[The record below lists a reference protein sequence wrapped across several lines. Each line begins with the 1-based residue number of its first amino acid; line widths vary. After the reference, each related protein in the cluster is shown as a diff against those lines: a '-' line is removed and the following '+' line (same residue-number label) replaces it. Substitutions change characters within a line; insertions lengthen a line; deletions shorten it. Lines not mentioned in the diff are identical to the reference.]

1 MIYQDVSQLIGQ
13 TPLLKLAVKTP
24 NNVSIYAKL
33 EMFNPGGSI
42 KDRLGEYLMDDAQ
55 AKGLLTPETTVIEPT
70 AGNTGIGLALAAQ
83 KRGLK
88 TILVVPEKFSQEKQ
102 ILMRALGAKIV
113 HTPSELG
120 IKGAIV
126 QAKKLAAQITDSY
139 LPLQFENP
147 ANPAAYAT
155 SLAPELIAEFGKNK
169 LSLAAFVAGA
179 GSGGTFAGITQ
190 ALKQKFPGL
199 TAAVVEPE
207 GSILNGGAPHGHLTE
222 GIGVEFIPPFFA
234 KTKPDAIYTIS
245 DREAFAQVKQL
256 ALTNGLFVGSS
267 SGAALAASL
276 KLAQKLPPN
285 SNIVTIFPDSSERY
299 LSKHIYRFEEE
310 S

>member
-55 AKGLLTPETTVIEPT
+55 AKGLLTPETTIIEPT

-120 IKGAIV
+120 IKGAIA
-126 QAKKLAAQITDSY
+126 QAKKLAARSRI
-139 LPLQFENP
+139 
-147 ANPAAYAT
+147 AT
-155 SLAPELIAEFGKNK
+155 CR
-169 LSLAAFVAGA
+169 
-179 GSGGTFAGITQ
+179 
-190 ALKQKFPGL
+190 
-199 TAAVVEPE
+199 
-207 GSILNGGAPHGHLTE
+207 
-222 GIGVEFIPPFFA
+222 
-234 KTKPDAIYTIS
+234 Y
-245 DREAFAQVKQL
+245 
-256 ALTNGLFVGSS
+256 
-267 SGAALAASL
+267 SL
-276 KLAQKLPPN
+276 KIQPIQLRMRLVWRQRSLLNLKKI
-285 SNIVTIFPDSSERY
+285 S
-299 LSKHIYRFEEE
+299 
-310 S
+310 